1 MVTVEADPVHV
12 ESRLAA
18 GGIGCPTC
26 GVGVLGGWGDARARQ
41 IEGLSDL
48 LRPRRALCPA
58 CTGTHVFLPVK
69 VLLRIA
75 DRAERVWASVTDR
88 AVGVEHIRTGARL

>member
-26 GVGVLGGWGDARARQ
+26 GVGVLGGWGYAPARQ
-41 IEGLSDL
+41 IDGLSDL
-48 LRPRRALCPA
+48 LRPRRAPWRG
-58 CTGTHVFLPVK
+58 CTVPHSLVWRKVPLPSTYAAEGSWAGLTSRGERDVA
-69 VLLRIA
+69 VRI
-75 DRAERVWASVTDR
+75 RVS
-88 AVGVEHIRTGARL
+88 